1 MKTKQN
7 KKKSREFRSR
17 LFYKNKMYFI
27 ASVIMTIVM
36 SFLNLMISWLI
47 QQIMD
52 SMANQNMQS
61 VVRCA
66 WIAASVVIAY
76 TVANAVYRAVYPRFL
91 QRAMQQYRDY
101 AFSRLTQKSLRS
113 FSKEGTAL
121 YVSALTNDCTSI
133 ENNYLAATFTLIELL
148 FCFLGALIMMLYYS
162 PVMLV
167 LAVALS
173 FLPVAVSMTAG
184 NRLTEQEKEISK
196 KNERFVSIV
205 NELLSGFPVIKSFRA
220 EAQAS
225 RLFSQRNEQ
234 AEEAKKN
241 KRRTEQLISL
251 LANDAGIIAQ
261 MGIFLAGAW
270 LAISGKG
277 VTAGVVIVFVQ
288 LMNYILNPISQV
300 PLLWSNRKAAIAL
313 MEKLSDAL
321 SENVREEGREK
332 LNGFSEKIEVKDLTY
347 GYEPESPVLK
357 DLDVQFD
364 AGKSYAIVGGSG
376 SGKSTLL
383 NLLMGSS
390 SNYQGEIC
398 IDGVSIKN
406 IESESLYQLM
416 TSVQQNV
423 FVFNDTIRNN
433 VTMFHEFPD
442 KEVTLA
448 LERSGLSEFI
458 EKRGEDF
465 VCGENGANLSGGE
478 RQRISIARALLRKSP
493 ILLVDEATAAL
504 DAATA
509 RAVSFSILNLVG
521 MTRIVVTHRLEEAIL
536 RRYDKILVMKN
547 GTICEQ
553 EISIRLCSRKDNFI
567 LCFRL
572 RTEEDNSWC
581 YSSWISQY
589 LQQHEG
595 EWISRAGHLEQ
606 VFSK

>member
-7 KKKSREFRSR
+7 KKKNREFIHQ
-17 LFYKNKMYFI
+17 LYYKNRINFI
-27 ASVIMTIVM
+27 VTIILTIAM
-36 SFLNLMISWLI
+36 SSLNLMISWLI

-52 SMANQNMQS
+52 CTANQDMQAL
-61 VVRCA
+61 VRSA
-66 WIAASVVIAY
+66 WIVIIVVVIY
-76 TVANAVYRAVYPRFL
+76 TIANVMYRAVYPRFL

-220 EAQAS
+220 ETQAS

-270 LAISGKG
+270 LAISNKG

-364 AGKSYAIVGGSG
+364 AGKSYVIVGGSG

-458 EKRGEDF
+458 EKRGEEF

-553 EISIRLCSRKDNFI
+553 GNFDT
-567 LCFRL
+567 LMQQKGQF
-572 RTEEDNSWC
+572 
-581 YSSWISQY
+581 YSLFQIA
-589 LQQHEG
+589 H
-595 EWISRAGHLEQ
+595 
-606 VFSK
+606 

>member
-7 KKKSREFRSR
+7 KKKSREFIHQ
-17 LFYKNKMYFI
+17 LYYKNRMNFI
-27 ASVIMTIVM
+27 VTIILTIAM
-36 SFLNLMISWLI
+36 SSLNLMISWLI

-52 SMANQNMQS
+52 SMANQNMQA

-148 FCFLGALIMMLYYS
+148 FCFWGALIMMLYYS

-173 FLPVAVSMTAG
+173 FLPVAVSMKAG

-196 KNERFVSIV
+196 KNERFVSMV
-205 NELLSGFPVIKSFRA
+205 NELLSVFPVIKSFRA

-270 LAISGKG
+270 LAISNKG

-332 LNGFSEKIEVKDLTY
+332 LNVFSEKIEVKDLTY

-398 IDGVSIKN
+398 IDSVSIKN

-433 VTMFHEFPD
+433 VTMFHEFSD

-493 ILLVDEATAAL
+493 IILVDEATAAL

-553 EISIRLCSRKDNFI
+553 GNFDT
-567 LCFRL
+567 LMQQKGQF
-572 RTEEDNSWC
+572 
-581 YSSWISQY
+581 YSLFQIA
-589 LQQHEG
+589 H
-595 EWISRAGHLEQ
+595 
-606 VFSK
+606 

>member
-7 KKKSREFRSR
+7 KKKNREFIHQ
-17 LFYKNKMYFI
+17 LYYKNRINFI
-27 ASVIMTIVM
+27 VTIILTIAM
-36 SFLNLMISWLI
+36 SSLNLMISWLI

-52 SMANQNMQS
+52 CTANQDMQAL
-61 VVRCA
+61 VRSA
-66 WIAASVVIAY
+66 WIVIIVVVIY
-76 TVANAVYRAVYPRFL
+76 TIANVMYRAVYPRFL

-173 FLPVAVSMTAG
+173 FLPVAVSITAG

-220 EAQAS
+220 ETQAS

-458 EKRGEDF
+458 EKRGEEF

-553 EISIRLCSRKDNFI
+553 GNFDT
-567 LCFRL
+567 LMQQKGQF
-572 RTEEDNSWC
+572 
-581 YSSWISQY
+581 YSLFQIA
-589 LQQHEG
+589 H
-595 EWISRAGHLEQ
+595 
-606 VFSK
+606 

>member
-7 KKKSREFRSR
+7 KKKNREFIHQ
-17 LFYKNKMYFI
+17 LYYKNRINFI
-27 ASVIMTIVM
+27 VTIILTIAM
-36 SFLNLMISWLI
+36 SSLNLMISWLI

-52 SMANQNMQS
+52 CTANQDMQAL
-61 VVRCA
+61 VRSA
-66 WIAASVVIAY
+66 WIVIIVVVIY
-76 TVANAVYRAVYPRFL
+76 TIANVMYRAVYPRFL

-184 NRLTEQEKEISK
+184 NRLTEQEKKISK

-220 EAQAS
+220 ETQAS

-553 EISIRLCSRKDNFI
+553 GNFDT
-567 LCFRL
+567 LMQQKGQF
-572 RTEEDNSWC
+572 
-581 YSSWISQY
+581 YSLFQIA
-589 LQQHEG
+589 H
-595 EWISRAGHLEQ
+595 
-606 VFSK
+606 

>member
-7 KKKSREFRSR
+7 KKKNREFIHQ
-17 LFYKNKMYFI
+17 LYYKNRINFI
-27 ASVIMTIVM
+27 VAIILTIAM
-36 SFLNLMISWLI
+36 SSLNLMISWLI

-52 SMANQNMQS
+52 CTANQDMQAL
-61 VVRCA
+61 VRSA

-133 ENNYLAATFTLIELL
+133 ENNYLAATFTIIELL

-184 NRLTEQEKEISK
+184 NRLTEQEKEISE

-220 EAQAS
+220 ETQAS

-321 SENVREEGREK
+321 SENVREEGIEK
-332 LNGFSEKIEVKDLTY
+332 INGFSEKIEVKDLTY
-347 GYEPESPVLK
+347 GYEPESHVLK

-433 VTMFHEFPD
+433 VTMFHEFSD
-442 KEVTLA
+442 KEVALA
-448 LERSGLSEFI
+448 LEGSGLSEFI

-553 EISIRLCSRKDNFI
+553 GNFDT
-567 LCFRL
+567 LMQQKGQF
-572 RTEEDNSWC
+572 
-581 YSSWISQY
+581 YSLFQIA
-589 LQQHEG
+589 H
-595 EWISRAGHLEQ
+595 
-606 VFSK
+606 

>member
-7 KKKSREFRSR
+7 KKKNREFIHQ
-17 LFYKNKMYFI
+17 LYYKNRINFI
-27 ASVIMTIVM
+27 VTIILTIAM
-36 SFLNLMISWLI
+36 SSLNLMISWLI

-52 SMANQNMQS
+52 CTANQDMQAL
-61 VVRCA
+61 VRSA
-66 WIAASVVIAY
+66 WIVIIVVVIY
-76 TVANAVYRAVYPRFL
+76 TIANVMYRAVYPRFL

-148 FCFLGALIMMLYYS
+148 FCFLGALIMMRYYS

-220 EAQAS
+220 ETQAS

-458 EKRGEDF
+458 EKRGEEF

-553 EISIRLCSRKDNFI
+553 GNFDT
-567 LCFRL
+567 LMQQKGQF
-572 RTEEDNSWC
+572 
-581 YSSWISQY
+581 YSLFQIA
-589 LQQHEG
+589 H
-595 EWISRAGHLEQ
+595 
-606 VFSK
+606 

>member
-1 MKTKQN
+1 MKQN
-7 KKKSREFRSR
+7 KKKSREFKRR
-17 LFYKNKMYFI
+17 LFYKNKMCFI

-101 AFSRLTQKSLRS
+101 TFSRLTQKSLRS

-133 ENNYLAATFTLIELL
+133 ENNYLAATFTLIEFL

-220 EAQAS
+220 ETQAS

-347 GYEPESPVLK
+347 GYEPESHVLK

-553 EISIRLCSRKDNFI
+553 GNFDT
-567 LCFRL
+567 LMQQKGQF
-572 RTEEDNSWC
+572 
-581 YSSWISQY
+581 YSLFQIA
-589 LQQHEG
+589 H
-595 EWISRAGHLEQ
+595 
-606 VFSK
+606 

>member
-7 KKKSREFRSR
+7 KKKNREFIHQ
-17 LFYKNKMYFI
+17 LYYKNRINFI
-27 ASVIMTIVM
+27 VTIILTIAM
-36 SFLNLMISWLI
+36 SSLNLMISWLI

-52 SMANQNMQS
+52 CTANQDMQAL
-61 VVRCA
+61 VRSA
-66 WIAASVVIAY
+66 WIVIIVVVIY
-76 TVANAVYRAVYPRFL
+76 TIANVMYRAVYPRFL

-220 EAQAS
+220 ETQAS
-225 RLFSQRNEQ
+225 HLFSQRNEQ

-347 GYEPESPVLK
+347 GYEPESHVLK
-357 DLDVQFD
+357 DMDAQFD

-553 EISIRLCSRKDNFI
+553 GNFDT
-567 LCFRL
+567 LMQQKGQF
-572 RTEEDNSWC
+572 
-581 YSSWISQY
+581 YSLFQIA
-589 LQQHEG
+589 H
-595 EWISRAGHLEQ
+595 
-606 VFSK
+606 

>member
-7 KKKSREFRSR
+7 KKKSREFIHQ
-17 LFYKNKMYFI
+17 LYYKNRMNFVVTIILTI
-27 ASVIMTIVM
+27 AM
-36 SFLNLMISWLI
+36 SSLNLMISWLI

-52 SMANQNMQS
+52 SMANQNMQA

-148 FCFLGALIMMLYYS
+148 FCFWGALIMMLYYS

-173 FLPVAVSMTAG
+173 FLPVAVSMKAG

-270 LAISGKG
+270 LAISNKG

-347 GYEPESPVLK
+347 GYEPESHVLK

-553 EISIRLCSRKDNFI
+553 GNFDT
-567 LCFRL
+567 LMQQKGQF
-572 RTEEDNSWC
+572 
-581 YSSWISQY
+581 YSLFQIA
-589 LQQHEG
+589 H
-595 EWISRAGHLEQ
+595 
-606 VFSK
+606 

>member
-1 MKTKQN
+1 MKQN
-7 KKKSREFRSR
+7 KKKSREFKRR
-17 LFYKNKMYFI
+17 LFYKNKMCFI
-27 ASVIMTIVM
+27 ASVTMTIVM

-133 ENNYLAATFTLIELL
+133 ENNYLAATFTLIEFL

-220 EAQAS
+220 ETQAS

-347 GYEPESPVLK
+347 GYEPESHVLK

-493 ILLVDEATAAL
+493 IILVDEATAAL

-553 EISIRLCSRKDNFI
+553 GNFDT
-567 LCFRL
+567 LMQQKGQF
-572 RTEEDNSWC
+572 
-581 YSSWISQY
+581 YSLFQIA
-589 LQQHEG
+589 H
-595 EWISRAGHLEQ
+595 
-606 VFSK
+606 

>member
-1 MKTKQN
+1 MKQN
-7 KKKSREFRSR
+7 KKKSREFKRR
-17 LFYKNKMYFI
+17 LFYKNKMCFI

-133 ENNYLAATFTLIELL
+133 ENNYLAATFTLIEFL

-270 LAISGKG
+270 LAISNKG

-332 LNGFSEKIEVKDLTY
+332 LNVFSEKIEVKDLTY

-398 IDGVSIKN
+398 IDSVSIKN

-433 VTMFHEFPD
+433 VTMFHEFSD

-465 VCGENGANLSGGE
+465 VCGENGSNLSGGE

-493 ILLVDEATAAL
+493 IILVDEATAAL

-553 EISIRLCSRKDNFI
+553 GNFDT
-567 LCFRL
+567 LMQQKGQF
-572 RTEEDNSWC
+572 
-581 YSSWISQY
+581 YSLFQIA
-589 LQQHEG
+589 H
-595 EWISRAGHLEQ
+595 
-606 VFSK
+606 

>member
-7 KKKSREFRSR
+7 KKKSREFTHQ
-17 LFYKNKMYFI
+17 LYYKNRINFI
-27 ASVIMTIVM
+27 VTIILTIAM
-36 SFLNLMISWLI
+36 SSINLMISWLI

-76 TVANAVYRAVYPRFL
+76 TVSNAVYRAVYPRFL

-321 SENVREEGREK
+321 SENVREEGRER

-347 GYEPESPVLK
+347 GYEPESHVLK
-357 DLDVQFD
+357 DMDAQFD

-458 EKRGEDF
+458 EKRGEEF

-553 EISIRLCSRKDNFI
+553 GNFDT
-567 LCFRL
+567 LMQQKGQF
-572 RTEEDNSWC
+572 
-581 YSSWISQY
+581 YSLFQIA
-589 LQQHEG
+589 H
-595 EWISRAGHLEQ
+595 
-606 VFSK
+606 

>member
-1 MKTKQN
+1 MKQN
-7 KKKSREFRSR
+7 KKKSREFKRR
-17 LFYKNKMYFI
+17 LFYKNKMCFI

-133 ENNYLAATFTLIELL
+133 ENNYLAATFTLIEFL

-220 EAQAS
+220 ETQAS

-270 LAISGKG
+270 LAISNKG

-398 IDGVSIKN
+398 IDSVSIKN

-553 EISIRLCSRKDNFI
+553 GNFDT
-567 LCFRL
+567 LMQQKGQF
-572 RTEEDNSWC
+572 
-581 YSSWISQY
+581 YSLFQIA
-589 LQQHEG
+589 H
-595 EWISRAGHLEQ
+595 
-606 VFSK
+606 

>member
-1 MKTKQN
+1 MKQN
-7 KKKSREFRSR
+7 KKKSREFRRR
-17 LFYKNKMYFI
+17 LFYKNKMCFI

-61 VVRCA
+61 VVRCV

-76 TVANAVYRAVYPRFL
+76 TVANVIYRAVYPRFL

-220 EAQAS
+220 ETQAS

-332 LNGFSEKIEVKDLTY
+332 INGFSEKIEVKDLTY
-347 GYEPESPVLK
+347 GYEPESHVLK

-433 VTMFHEFPD
+433 VTMFHEFSD
-442 KEVTLA
+442 KEVALA
-448 LERSGLSEFI
+448 LEGSGLSEFI

-553 EISIRLCSRKDNFI
+553 GNFDT
-567 LCFRL
+567 LMQQKGQF
-572 RTEEDNSWC
+572 
-581 YSSWISQY
+581 YSLFQIA
-589 LQQHEG
+589 H
-595 EWISRAGHLEQ
+595 
-606 VFSK
+606 

>member
-7 KKKSREFRSR
+7 KKKSSEFIHQ
-17 LFYKNKMYFI
+17 LYYKNRINFI
-27 ASVIMTIVM
+27 VTIILTIAM
-36 SFLNLMISWLI
+36 SSLNLMISWLI

-52 SMANQNMQS
+52 CTANQDMQAL
-61 VVRCA
+61 VRSA
-66 WIAASVVIAY
+66 WIVIIVVVIY
-76 TVANAVYRAVYPRFL
+76 TIANVMYRAVYPRFL

-162 PVMLV
+162 PMMLV

-220 EAQAS
+220 ETQAS

-458 EKRGEDF
+458 EKRGEEF

-553 EISIRLCSRKDNFI
+553 GNFDT
-567 LCFRL
+567 LMQQKGQF
-572 RTEEDNSWC
+572 
-581 YSSWISQY
+581 YSLFQIA
-589 LQQHEG
+589 H
-595 EWISRAGHLEQ
+595 
-606 VFSK
+606 

>member
-1 MKTKQN
+1 MKQN
-7 KKKSREFRSR
+7 KKKSREFRRR
-17 LFYKNKMYFI
+17 LFYKNKMCFI

-52 SMANQNMQS
+52 CTANQDMQAL
-61 VVRCA
+61 VRSA

-332 LNGFSEKIEVKDLTY
+332 INGFSEKIEVKDLTY
-347 GYEPESPVLK
+347 GYEPESHVLK

-433 VTMFHEFPD
+433 VTMFHEFSD

-448 LERSGLSEFI
+448 LERSGLSELI

-553 EISIRLCSRKDNFI
+553 GKFDTLMQQKGQF
-567 LCFRL
+567 
-572 RTEEDNSWC
+572 
-581 YSSWISQY
+581 YSLFQIA
-589 LQQHEG
+589 H
-595 EWISRAGHLEQ
+595 
-606 VFSK
+606 

>member
-7 KKKSREFRSR
+7 KKKNREFIHQ
-17 LFYKNKMYFI
+17 LYYKNRINFI
-27 ASVIMTIVM
+27 VTIILTIAM
-36 SFLNLMISWLI
+36 SSLNLMISWLI

-52 SMANQNMQS
+52 CTANQDMQAL
-61 VVRCA
+61 VRSA
-66 WIAASVVIAY
+66 WIVIIVVVIY
-76 TVANAVYRAVYPRFL
+76 TIANVMYRAVYPRFL

-133 ENNYLAATFTLIELL
+133 ENNYLAANFTLIELL

-220 EAQAS
+220 ETQAS

-458 EKRGEDF
+458 EKRGEEF

-553 EISIRLCSRKDNFI
+553 GNFDT
-567 LCFRL
+567 LMQQKGQF
-572 RTEEDNSWC
+572 
-581 YSSWISQY
+581 YSLFQIA
-589 LQQHEG
+589 H
-595 EWISRAGHLEQ
+595 
-606 VFSK
+606 

>member
-7 KKKSREFRSR
+7 KKKNREFIHQ
-17 LFYKNKMYFI
+17 LYYKNRINFI
-27 ASVIMTIVM
+27 VTIILTIAM
-36 SFLNLMISWLI
+36 SSLNLMISWLI

-52 SMANQNMQS
+52 CTANQDMQAL
-61 VVRCA
+61 VRSA
-66 WIAASVVIAY
+66 WIVIIVVVIY
-76 TVANAVYRAVYPRFL
+76 TIANVMYRAVYPRFL

-220 EAQAS
+220 ETQAS

-433 VTMFHEFPD
+433 VTLFHEFPD

-458 EKRGEDF
+458 EKRGEEF

-553 EISIRLCSRKDNFI
+553 GNFDT
-567 LCFRL
+567 LMQQKGQF
-572 RTEEDNSWC
+572 
-581 YSSWISQY
+581 YSLFQIA
-589 LQQHEG
+589 H
-595 EWISRAGHLEQ
+595 
-606 VFSK
+606 

>member
-1 MKTKQN
+1 MKQN
-7 KKKSREFRSR
+7 KKKSREFKRR
-17 LFYKNKMYFI
+17 LFYKNKMCFI

-133 ENNYLAATFTLIELL
+133 ENNYLAATFTLIEFL

-270 LAISGKG
+270 LAISNKG

-398 IDGVSIKN
+398 IDSVSIKN

-433 VTMFHEFPD
+433 VTMFHEFSD

-553 EISIRLCSRKDNFI
+553 GNFDT
-567 LCFRL
+567 LMQQKGQF
-572 RTEEDNSWC
+572 
-581 YSSWISQY
+581 YSLFQIA
-589 LQQHEG
+589 H
-595 EWISRAGHLEQ
+595 
-606 VFSK
+606 

>member
-1 MKTKQN
+1 MKQN
-7 KKKSREFRSR
+7 KKKSREFKRR
-17 LFYKNKMYFI
+17 LFYKNKMCFI

-133 ENNYLAATFTLIELL
+133 ENNYLAATFTLIEFL

-270 LAISGKG
+270 LAISNKG

-553 EISIRLCSRKDNFI
+553 GNFDT
-567 LCFRL
+567 LMQQKGQF
-572 RTEEDNSWC
+572 
-581 YSSWISQY
+581 YSLFQIA
-589 LQQHEG
+589 H
-595 EWISRAGHLEQ
+595 
-606 VFSK
+606 

>member
-1 MKTKQN
+1 MN
-7 KKKSREFRSR
+7 FKKI
-17 LFYKNKMYFI
+17 LFSI
-27 ASVIMTIVM
+27 
-36 SFLNLMISWLI
+36 L
-47 QQIMD
+47 
-52 SMANQNMQS
+52 
-61 VVRCA
+61 
-66 WIAASVVIAY
+66 
-76 TVANAVYRAVYPRFL
+76 AVF
-91 QRAMQQYRDY
+91 
-101 AFSRLTQKSLRS
+101 
-113 FSKEGTAL
+113 
-121 YVSALTNDCTSI
+121 
-133 ENNYLAATFTLIELL
+133 
-148 FCFLGALIMMLYYS
+148 
-162 PVMLV
+162 MLV
-167 LAVALS
+167 IAVALS

-251 LANDAGIIAQ
+251 LA
-261 MGIFLAGAW
+261 GAW
-270 LAISGKG
+270 LAISNKG

-332 LNGFSEKIEVKDLTY
+332 LNVFSEKIEVTY

-398 IDGVSIKN
+398 IDSVSIKN

-433 VTMFHEFPD
+433 VTMFHEFSD

-493 ILLVDEATAAL
+493 IILVDEATAAL

-553 EISIRLCSRKDNFI
+553 GNFDT
-567 LCFRL
+567 LMQQKGQF
-572 RTEEDNSWC
+572 
-581 YSSWISQY
+581 YSLFQIA
-589 LQQHEG
+589 H
-595 EWISRAGHLEQ
+595 
-606 VFSK
+606 

>member
-7 KKKSREFRSR
+7 KKKSREFIHQ
-17 LFYKNKMYFI
+17 LYYKNRMNFI
-27 ASVIMTIVM
+27 VTIILTIAM
-36 SFLNLMISWLI
+36 SSLNLMISWLI

-52 SMANQNMQS
+52 SMANQNMQA

-148 FCFLGALIMMLYYS
+148 FCFWGALIMMLYYS

-173 FLPVAVSMTAG
+173 FLPVAVSMKAG

-220 EAQAS
+220 ETQAS

-270 LAISGKG
+270 LAISNKG

-332 LNGFSEKIEVKDLTY
+332 LNVFSEKIEVKDLTY

-398 IDGVSIKN
+398 IDSVSIKN

-433 VTMFHEFPD
+433 VTMFHEFSD

-553 EISIRLCSRKDNFI
+553 GNFDT
-567 LCFRL
+567 LMQQKGQF
-572 RTEEDNSWC
+572 
-581 YSSWISQY
+581 YSLFQIA
-589 LQQHEG
+589 H
-595 EWISRAGHLEQ
+595 
-606 VFSK
+606 

>member
-1 MKTKQN
+1 MKQN
-7 KKKSREFRSR
+7 KKKSREFIHQ
-17 LFYKNKMYFI
+17 LYYKNRMNFI
-27 ASVIMTIVM
+27 VTIILTIAM
-36 SFLNLMISWLI
+36 SSLNLMISWLI

-113 FSKEGTAL
+113 FSKESTAL

-133 ENNYLAATFTLIELL
+133 ENNYLAATVTLIELL

-196 KNERFVSIV
+196 KNEHFVSIV

-220 EAQAS
+220 ETQAS

-241 KRRTEQLISL
+241 KRRTEQMISL

-553 EISIRLCSRKDNFI
+553 GNFDT
-567 LCFRL
+567 LMQQKGQF
-572 RTEEDNSWC
+572 
-581 YSSWISQY
+581 YSLFQIA
-589 LQQHEG
+589 H
-595 EWISRAGHLEQ
+595 
-606 VFSK
+606 

>member
-7 KKKSREFRSR
+7 KKKNREFIHQ
-17 LFYKNKMYFI
+17 LYYKNRINFI
-27 ASVIMTIVM
+27 VTIILTIAM
-36 SFLNLMISWLI
+36 SSLNLMISWLI

-52 SMANQNMQS
+52 CTANQDMQAL
-61 VVRCA
+61 VRSA
-66 WIAASVVIAY
+66 WIVIIVVVIY
-76 TVANAVYRAVYPRFL
+76 TIANVMYRAVYPRFL

-113 FSKEGTAL
+113 FSKEGIAL

-220 EAQAS
+220 ETQAS

-458 EKRGEDF
+458 EKRGEEF

-553 EISIRLCSRKDNFI
+553 GNFDT
-567 LCFRL
+567 LMQQKGQF
-572 RTEEDNSWC
+572 
-581 YSSWISQY
+581 YSLFQIA
-589 LQQHEG
+589 H
-595 EWISRAGHLEQ
+595 
-606 VFSK
+606 

>member
-1 MKTKQN
+1 MKQN
-7 KKKSREFRSR
+7 KKKSREFRRR
-17 LFYKNKMYFI
+17 LFYKNKMCFI

-52 SMANQNMQS
+52 SMANQNMQA

-148 FCFLGALIMMLYYS
+148 FCFWGALIMMLYYS

-173 FLPVAVSMTAG
+173 FLPVAVSMKAG

-205 NELLSGFPVIKSFRA
+205 NELLSGFPVIKNFRA

-270 LAISGKG
+270 LAISNKG

-398 IDGVSIKN
+398 IDSVSIKN

-433 VTMFHEFPD
+433 VTMFHEFSD

-493 ILLVDEATAAL
+493 IILVDEATAAL

-553 EISIRLCSRKDNFI
+553 GNFDT
-567 LCFRL
+567 LMQQKGQF
-572 RTEEDNSWC
+572 
-581 YSSWISQY
+581 YSLFQIA
-589 LQQHEG
+589 H
-595 EWISRAGHLEQ
+595 
-606 VFSK
+606 

>member
-7 KKKSREFRSR
+7 KKKNREFIHQ
-17 LFYKNKMYFI
+17 LYYKNRINFI
-27 ASVIMTIVM
+27 VTIILTIAM
-36 SFLNLMISWLI
+36 SSLNLMISWLI

-52 SMANQNMQS
+52 CTANQDMQAL
-61 VVRCA
+61 VRSA
-66 WIAASVVIAY
+66 WIVIIVVVIY
-76 TVANAVYRAVYPRFL
+76 TIANVMYRAVYPRFL

-220 EAQAS
+220 ETQAS

-383 NLLMGSS
+383 NLLMGSG

-458 EKRGEDF
+458 EKRGEEF

-553 EISIRLCSRKDNFI
+553 GNFDT
-567 LCFRL
+567 LMQQKGQF
-572 RTEEDNSWC
+572 
-581 YSSWISQY
+581 YSLFQIA
-589 LQQHEG
+589 H
-595 EWISRAGHLEQ
+595 
-606 VFSK
+606 

>member
-1 MKTKQN
+1 MKQN
-7 KKKSREFRSR
+7 KKKSREFRRR
-17 LFYKNKMYFI
+17 LFYKNKICFI

-61 VVRCA
+61 AVRCA
-66 WIAASVVIAY
+66 WIAVSVVIAY

-133 ENNYLAATFTLIELL
+133 ENNYLAATFTLIEFL

-220 EAQAS
+220 ETQAS
-225 RLFSQRNEQ
+225 HLFSQRNEQ

-347 GYEPESPVLK
+347 GYEPESHVLK

-364 AGKSYAIVGGSG
+364 EGKSYAIVGGSG

-553 EISIRLCSRKDNFI
+553 GNFDT
-567 LCFRL
+567 LMQQKGQF
-572 RTEEDNSWC
+572 
-581 YSSWISQY
+581 YSLFQIA
-589 LQQHEG
+589 H
-595 EWISRAGHLEQ
+595 
-606 VFSK
+606 

>member
-1 MKTKQN
+1 MKQN
-7 KKKSREFRSR
+7 KKKSREFRRR
-17 LFYKNKMYFI
+17 LFYKNKMCFI

-76 TVANAVYRAVYPRFL
+76 TVANVIYRAVYPRFL

-553 EISIRLCSRKDNFI
+553 GNFDT
-567 LCFRL
+567 LMQQKGQF
-572 RTEEDNSWC
+572 
-581 YSSWISQY
+581 YSLFQIA
-589 LQQHEG
+589 H
-595 EWISRAGHLEQ
+595 
-606 VFSK
+606 

>member
-7 KKKSREFRSR
+7 KKKNREFIHQ
-17 LFYKNKMYFI
+17 LYYKNRINFI
-27 ASVIMTIVM
+27 VTIILTIAM
-36 SFLNLMISWLI
+36 SSLNLMISWLI

-52 SMANQNMQS
+52 CTANQDMQAL
-61 VVRCA
+61 VRSA
-66 WIAASVVIAY
+66 WIVIIVVAIYTIAN
-76 TVANAVYRAVYPRFL
+76 VMYRAVYPRFL

-220 EAQAS
+220 ETQAS

-241 KRRTEQLISL
+241 KCRTEQLISL

-458 EKRGEDF
+458 EKRGEEF

-553 EISIRLCSRKDNFI
+553 GNFDT
-567 LCFRL
+567 LMQQKGQF
-572 RTEEDNSWC
+572 
-581 YSSWISQY
+581 YSLFQIA
-589 LQQHEG
+589 H
-595 EWISRAGHLEQ
+595 
-606 VFSK
+606 

>member
-7 KKKSREFRSR
+7 KKKSREFIHQ
-17 LFYKNKMYFI
+17 LYYKNRMNFVVTIILTI
-27 ASVIMTIVM
+27 AM
-36 SFLNLMISWLI
+36 SSLNLMISWLI

-52 SMANQNMQS
+52 SMANQNMQA

-220 EAQAS
+220 ETQAS

-458 EKRGEDF
+458 EKRGEEF

-553 EISIRLCSRKDNFI
+553 GNFDT
-567 LCFRL
+567 LMQQKGQF
-572 RTEEDNSWC
+572 
-581 YSSWISQY
+581 YSLFQIA
-589 LQQHEG
+589 H
-595 EWISRAGHLEQ
+595 
-606 VFSK
+606 

>member
-1 MKTKQN
+1 MKQN
-7 KKKSREFRSR
+7 KKKSREFRRR
-17 LFYKNKMYFI
+17 LFYKNKMCFI

-91 QRAMQQYRDY
+91 QWAMQQYRDY
-101 AFSRLTQKSLRS
+101 TFSRLTQKSLRS

-133 ENNYLAATFTLIELL
+133 ENNYLTATFTLIELL

-220 EAQAS
+220 ETQAS
-225 RLFSQRNEQ
+225 HLFSQRNEQ

-347 GYEPESPVLK
+347 GYEPESHVLK

-553 EISIRLCSRKDNFI
+553 GNFDT
-567 LCFRL
+567 LMQQKGQF
-572 RTEEDNSWC
+572 
-581 YSSWISQY
+581 YSLFQIA
-589 LQQHEG
+589 H
-595 EWISRAGHLEQ
+595 
-606 VFSK
+606 

>member
-7 KKKSREFRSR
+7 KKKSREFTHQ
-17 LFYKNKMYFI
+17 LYYKNRINFI
-27 ASVIMTIVM
+27 VTIILTIAM
-36 SFLNLMISWLI
+36 SSINLMISWLI

-76 TVANAVYRAVYPRFL
+76 TVSNAVYRAVYPRFL

-220 EAQAS
+220 ETQAS

-448 LERSGLSEFI
+448 LERSGLSELI
-458 EKRGEDF
+458 EKRGEEF

-553 EISIRLCSRKDNFI
+553 GNFDT
-567 LCFRL
+567 LMQQKGQF
-572 RTEEDNSWC
+572 
-581 YSSWISQY
+581 YSLFQIA
-589 LQQHEG
+589 H
-595 EWISRAGHLEQ
+595 
-606 VFSK
+606 

>member
-7 KKKSREFRSR
+7 KKKNREFIHQ
-17 LFYKNKMYFI
+17 LYYKNRINFI
-27 ASVIMTIVM
+27 VTIILTIAM
-36 SFLNLMISWLI
+36 SSLNLMISWLI

-52 SMANQNMQS
+52 CTANQDMQAL
-61 VVRCA
+61 VRSA
-66 WIAASVVIAY
+66 WIVIIVVVIY
-76 TVANAVYRAVYPRFL
+76 TIANVMYRAVYPRFL

-220 EAQAS
+220 ETQAS
-225 RLFSQRNEQ
+225 HLFSQRNEQ

-347 GYEPESPVLK
+347 GYEPESHVLK
-357 DLDVQFD
+357 DMDAQFD

-458 EKRGEDF
+458 EKRGEEF

-553 EISIRLCSRKDNFI
+553 GKFDTLMQQKGQF
-567 LCFRL
+567 
-572 RTEEDNSWC
+572 
-581 YSSWISQY
+581 YSLFQIA
-589 LQQHEG
+589 H
-595 EWISRAGHLEQ
+595 
-606 VFSK
+606 

>member
-7 KKKSREFRSR
+7 KKKNREFIHQ
-17 LFYKNKMYFI
+17 LYYKNRINFI
-27 ASVIMTIVM
+27 VTIILTIAM
-36 SFLNLMISWLI
+36 SSLNLMISWLI

-52 SMANQNMQS
+52 CTANQDMQAL
-61 VVRCA
+61 VRSA
-66 WIAASVVIAY
+66 WIVIIVVVIY
-76 TVANAVYRAVYPRFL
+76 TIANVMYRAVYPRFL

-220 EAQAS
+220 ETQAS

-321 SENVREEGREK
+321 SENVCEEGREK

-458 EKRGEDF
+458 EKRGEEF

-553 EISIRLCSRKDNFI
+553 GNFDT
-567 LCFRL
+567 LMQQKGQF
-572 RTEEDNSWC
+572 
-581 YSSWISQY
+581 YSLFQIA
-589 LQQHEG
+589 H
-595 EWISRAGHLEQ
+595 
-606 VFSK
+606 

>member
-7 KKKSREFRSR
+7 KKKNREFIHQ
-17 LFYKNKMYFI
+17 LYYKNRINFI
-27 ASVIMTIVM
+27 VTIILTIAM
-36 SFLNLMISWLI
+36 SSLNLMISWLI

-52 SMANQNMQS
+52 CTANQDMQAL
-61 VVRCA
+61 VRSA
-66 WIAASVVIAY
+66 WIVIIVVVIY
-76 TVANAVYRAVYPRFL
+76 TIANVMYRAVYPRFL

-220 EAQAS
+220 ETQAS

-347 GYEPESPVLK
+347 GYEPESHVLK

-433 VTMFHEFPD
+433 DTMFHEFPD

-553 EISIRLCSRKDNFI
+553 GNFDT
-567 LCFRL
+567 LMQQKGQF
-572 RTEEDNSWC
+572 
-581 YSSWISQY
+581 YSLFQIA
-589 LQQHEG
+589 H
-595 EWISRAGHLEQ
+595 
-606 VFSK
+606 

>member
-7 KKKSREFRSR
+7 KKKNREFIHQ
-17 LFYKNKMYFI
+17 LYYKNRINFI
-27 ASVIMTIVM
+27 VTIILTIAM
-36 SFLNLMISWLI
+36 SSLNLMISWLI

-52 SMANQNMQS
+52 CTANQDMQAL
-61 VVRCA
+61 VRSA
-66 WIAASVVIAY
+66 WIVIIVVVIY
-76 TVANAVYRAVYPRFL
+76 TIANVMYRAVYPRFL

-220 EAQAS
+220 ETQAS

-357 DLDVQFD
+357 DLDVQFN

-458 EKRGEDF
+458 EKRGEEF

-553 EISIRLCSRKDNFI
+553 GNFDT
-567 LCFRL
+567 LMQQKGQF
-572 RTEEDNSWC
+572 
-581 YSSWISQY
+581 YSLFQIA
-589 LQQHEG
+589 H
-595 EWISRAGHLEQ
+595 
-606 VFSK
+606 

>member
-1 MKTKQN
+1 MKQN
-7 KKKSREFRSR
+7 KKKSREFRRR
-17 LFYKNKMYFI
+17 LFYKNKMCFI

-61 VVRCA
+61 AVRCA

-133 ENNYLAATFTLIELL
+133 ENNYLAATFTLIEFL

-270 LAISGKG
+270 LAISNKG

-347 GYEPESPVLK
+347 GYEPESHVLK

-390 SNYQGEIC
+390 SNYRGEIC

-423 FVFNDTIRNN
+423 FIFNDTIRNN

-442 KEVTLA
+442 REVTLA

-536 RRYDKILVMKN
+536 RRYDKIFVMKN

-553 EISIRLCSRKDNFI
+553 GNFDT
-567 LCFRL
+567 LMQQKGQF
-572 RTEEDNSWC
+572 
-581 YSSWISQY
+581 YSLFQIA
-589 LQQHEG
+589 H
-595 EWISRAGHLEQ
+595 
-606 VFSK
+606 

>member
-1 MKTKQN
+1 MKQN
-7 KKKSREFRSR
+7 KKKSREFKRR
-17 LFYKNKMYFI
+17 LFYKNKMCFI

-133 ENNYLAATFTLIELL
+133 ENNYLAATFTLIEFL

-220 EAQAS
+220 ETQAS

-270 LAISGKG
+270 LAISNKG

-332 LNGFSEKIEVKDLTY
+332 LNVFSEKIEVKDLTY

-390 SNYQGEIC
+390 SNYRGEIC

-433 VTMFHEFPD
+433 VTMFHEFSD

-493 ILLVDEATAAL
+493 IILVDEATAAL

-553 EISIRLCSRKDNFI
+553 GNFDT
-567 LCFRL
+567 LMQQKGQF
-572 RTEEDNSWC
+572 
-581 YSSWISQY
+581 YSLFQIA
-589 LQQHEG
+589 H
-595 EWISRAGHLEQ
+595 
-606 VFSK
+606 

>member
-1 MKTKQN
+1 MKQN
-7 KKKSREFRSR
+7 KKKSREFIHQ
-17 LFYKNKMYFI
+17 LYYKNRMNFI
-27 ASVIMTIVM
+27 VTIILTIAM
-36 SFLNLMISWLI
+36 SSLNLMISWLI

-52 SMANQNMQS
+52 SMANQNMQA

-148 FCFLGALIMMLYYS
+148 FCFWGALIMMLYYS

-173 FLPVAVSMTAG
+173 FLPVAVSMKAG

-270 LAISGKG
+270 LAISNKG

-332 LNGFSEKIEVKDLTY
+332 LNVFSEKIEVKDLTY

-398 IDGVSIKN
+398 IDSVSIKN

-433 VTMFHEFPD
+433 VTMFHEFSD

-493 ILLVDEATAAL
+493 IILVDEATAAL

-553 EISIRLCSRKDNFI
+553 GNFDT
-567 LCFRL
+567 LMQQKGQF
-572 RTEEDNSWC
+572 
-581 YSSWISQY
+581 YSLFQIA
-589 LQQHEG
+589 H
-595 EWISRAGHLEQ
+595 
-606 VFSK
+606 

>member
-7 KKKSREFRSR
+7 KKKSREFTHQ
-17 LFYKNKMYFI
+17 LYYKNRINFI
-27 ASVIMTIVM
+27 VTIILTIAM
-36 SFLNLMISWLI
+36 SSINLMISWLI

-52 SMANQNMQS
+52 SMENQNMQA

-133 ENNYLAATFTLIELL
+133 ENNYLAATFTLIEFL

-173 FLPVAVSMTAG
+173 FLPMAVSMTAG

-220 EAQAS
+220 ETQAS

-347 GYEPESPVLK
+347 GYEPESHVLK

-553 EISIRLCSRKDNFI
+553 GNFDT
-567 LCFRL
+567 LMQQKGQF
-572 RTEEDNSWC
+572 
-581 YSSWISQY
+581 YSLFQIA
-589 LQQHEG
+589 H
-595 EWISRAGHLEQ
+595 
-606 VFSK
+606 